1 VVGSRPR
8 TFRGALSGEKQK
20 MSMTKNSSISAIKII
35 VIFTTLISGSYA
47 VVIPAFAP
55 TYKTYYILVI
65 GIATSALLGGFIGYK
80 ALADE
85 IPLIKIGFGLCY
97 ATVTA
102 IFVLALSLFIILNTR
117 GA

>member
-1 VVGSRPR
+1 M
-8 TFRGALSGEKQK
+8 TT
-20 MSMTKNSSISAIKII
+20 TKNSIISAIKII

-47 VVIPAFAP
+47 IVIPAFAP

-65 GIATSALLGGFIGYK
+65 GIATSALLGGYTGYQ

-97 ATVTA
+97 AIVIA
-102 IFVLALSLFIILNTR
+102 IYVLLFSLFIVLNIR

>member
-1 VVGSRPR
+1 
-8 TFRGALSGEKQK
+8 
-20 MSMTKNSSISAIKII
+20 MSTTKNSIISAIKII

-55 TYKTYYILVI
+55 TYKTSYILVI
-65 GIATSALLGGFIGYK
+65 GIATSALLGGYIGYQ
-80 ALADE
+80 ALTDE

-97 ATVTA
+97 ALVVA
-102 IFVLALSLFIILNTR
+102 IFVLFLSLFIILNIR